1 MADNSKIRI
10 GDLLVQA
17 GYITDA
23 QLKEALGIQ
32 KESGG
37 KRIGQVLI
45 ELGYVTEPQML
56 LALANRLDMSVID
69 LGSYS
74 IDPETVKLIP
84 KQMAEQ
90 YVMLPIG
97 QENGEVL
104 LAVNDPL
111 NLYAIEDIRQTI
123 GMPIRTVIQP

>member
-17 GYITDA
+17 GYVTED
-23 QLKEALGIQ
+23 QLKEALNIQ
-32 KESGG
+32 KQSGG

-45 ELGYVTEPQML
+45 ELGYVSEEQML
-56 LALANRLDMSVID
+56 SALANRLGIGLID
-69 LGSYS
+69 LNSYT

-84 KQMAEQ
+84 RQMAEQ

-97 QENGEVL
+97 QENGEVI

-111 NLYAIEDIRQTI
+111 NSSNNSISYS
-123 GMPIRTVIQP
+123 